1 MKKLS
6 SVIMAGV
13 AGAAVLLVA
22 AGCMNVQAK
31 LKEAYAA
38 ASAANWQ
45 QGYDITEKVLKKEKG
60 NVDALIL
67 NGICRQELGRGDD
80 AATTL
85 EQAATLAPDNFEA
98 QYFYGWVLSENGR
111 FPDALVP
118 LRKAFQLR
126 PTHQDLLILLARCC
140 LEQNLVDGVRYLQAL
155 RRSPSMDKR
164 PELYNAM
171 GILWLNKGEHEL
183 AKKSF
188 LEAWKRDNENL
199 VVPENLAVLYD
210 QYLHNPTEA
219 LRHYRF
225 CYAACAKTGDSIR
238 AAKIQERIA
247 QLEKEAPKTPA
258 AKAPAPVAGTA
269 KAAATAKSGTA
280 TKATT
285 ATAKTGTKT
294 PAKSTT
300 STKSTRTT
308 KSGSATKKK

>member
-1 MKKLS
+1 MKKLLG
-6 SVIMAGV
+6 VVMVGV
-13 AGAAVLLVA
+13 AGAAVLLLA

-60 NVDALIL
+60 NVNALIL
-67 NGICRQELGRGDD
+67 NGLCRYELGRGDD

-111 FPDALVP
+111 FPDALAP

-126 PTHQDLLILLARCC
+126 PTHQDLLILLSRCC

-155 RRSPSMDKR
+155 RRSPAMDKR
-164 PELYNAM
+164 PELYNAI
-171 GILWLNKGEHEL
+171 GILWLNKGEFEL

-188 LEAWKRDNENL
+188 LEAWKRDNESQVIPANI
-199 VVPENLAVLYD
+199 AILYD

-219 LRHYRF
+219 LRHYRSS
-225 CYAACAKTGDSIR
+225 YAACLKSGDTLR
-238 AAKIQERIA
+238 ATKIQERIL
-247 QLEKEAPKTPA
+247 QLEKEAPKTLA
-258 AKAPAPVAGTA
+258 AKAPAPVVGAVGTA
-269 KAAATAKSGTA
+269 AGKTAATAKSATA
-280 TKATT
+280 TKSSTKAS
-285 ATAKTGTKT
+285 AKSTT
-294 PAKSTT
+294 PAKSAHPT
-300 STKSTRTT
+300 S
-308 KSGSATKKK
+308 SGSATKKK